1 VLRSRLTYV
10 RSGFLQ
16 LTLDLASFLSLFIG
30 MLCGLHLH
38 DVVLS
43 LRDVGL
49 VLHDVIG
56 IPPDVFDFMMAHRV
70 GHDRRKLRFPRR

>member
-1 VLRSRLTYV
+1 
-10 RSGFLQ
+10 
-16 LTLDLASFLSLFIG
+16 

-38 DVVLS
+38 DVVLDD

-56 IPPDVFDFMMAHRV
+56 IPPDVFDFMMMAHRV
-70 GHDRRKLRFPRR
+70 GHDRRKLRFPS